1 MREYERYQLD
11 SIASEYRSRGYVV
24 DVEAQLPDTGVRF
37 DAIARRGDDKEL
49 VFVEIVNPRL
59 SDDEIVARRL
69 AIADAALRFPNAL
82 IDFRYIDIKQSAF
95 LEFNT
100 RDDNSRDQQFR
111 ELLKA
116 RFPVFNKKPK
126 DAARQM
132 LSLWAGYASL
142 LRGLG
147 RLCRHPESEEA
158 SILDLYNSFLQ
169 RRILVSAE
177 ATDDSVSHDLYQM
190 HEVVIAATQG
200 ALVDIEYVKQL
211 RGHYQALRKQ
221 AKDYSTKGWPID
233 TARW

>member
-1 MREYERYQLD
+1 
-11 SIASEYRSRGYVV
+11 
-24 DVEAQLPDTGVRF
+24 EALLPDTGVRF

-59 SDDEIVARRL
+59 SDDEIAARRL

-126 DAARQM
+126 
-132 LSLWAGYASL
+132 
-142 LRGLG
+142 
-147 RLCRHPESEEA
+147 
-158 SILDLYNSFLQ
+158 
-169 RRILVSAE
+169 
-177 ATDDSVSHDLYQM
+177 
-190 HEVVIAATQG
+190 
-200 ALVDIEYVKQL
+200 
-211 RGHYQALRKQ
+211 
-221 AKDYSTKGWPID
+221 
-233 TARW
+233 